1 MKIPRIVN
9 SVGHIDDDLINDA
22 VKSEKSSKKN
32 VWIKWTSLAACF
44 AVVLIVAVVAGPIMS
59 GNRNIAPSVDSG
71 NINPVIDNSA
81 TNTSSNIEETSA
93 QANSE
98 EPDISVSNEEITPS
112 ESNNETNPPVPNEET
127 HLAVNN
133 ETTQSVTSNEFS
145 GYKKSYFY
153 KIDDGDFSSY
163 IGGKVINKDMLGEK
177 ISDVTVTAGWETW
190 VGGKI
195 TETVSTEN
203 LRAEV
208 YSIDGVSND
217 VAVALKFIDKGEAV
231 TTTHYYVILNPD
243 ADLSS
248 VKEYIIP
255 YSVPGY
261 TGYKTDGEEIVVNE
275 IAGEEL
281 TVMHTKQS
289 VTEKSNLPYT

>member
-1 MKIPRIVN
+1 MKTPRIVN

-81 TNTSSNIEETSA
+81 TNTSSNIEGTSA

-127 HLAVNN
+127 QPAVND
-133 ETTQSVTSNEFS
+133 ETTNLVTKNEF
-145 GYKKSYFY
+145 GYESRYFY
-153 KIDDGDFSSY
+153 KVDEGDFSTY
-163 IGGKVINKDMLGEK
+163 IGGKVINKDKLGEK

-190 VGGKI
+190 VGEKL

-203 LRAEV
+203 LQAEV
-208 YSIDGVSND
+208 YLINGVSND

-243 ADLSS
+243 TDLSS

-255 YSVPGY
+255 YSIPGY
-261 TGYKTDGEEIVVNE
+261 TSYKTDGEETVVNE

-281 TVMHTKQS
+281 TVTHTKPS
-289 VTEKSNLPYT
+289 VAE

>member
-1 MKIPRIVN
+1 MKTPRIVN

-153 KIDDGDFSSY
+153 KVDDDNFSSY
-163 IGGKVINKDMLGEK
+163 IGGKVINKDKLGEK

-190 VGGKI
+190 VGEKL

-208 YSIDGVSND
+208 YSINGVSND

-261 TGYKTDGEEIVVNE
+261 TSYKTDGEETVVNE

-281 TVMHTKQS
+281 TVTHTKPS
-289 VTEKSNLPYT
+289 VAE

>member
-1 MKIPRIVN
+1 MKTPRIVN
-9 SVGHIDDDLINDA
+9 SVGHIDDELINDA

-133 ETTQSVTSNEFS
+133 ETTQSVTSDEFS

-153 KIDDGDFSSY
+153 KVDDDNFSSY
-163 IGGKVINKDMLGEK
+163 IGGKVINKDKLGEK

-190 VGGKI
+190 VGEKL

-208 YSIDGVSND
+208 YLINGVSND

-255 YSVPGY
+255 YSIPGY
-261 TGYKTDGEEIVVNE
+261 TSYKTDGEETVVNE

-281 TVMHTKQS
+281 TVTHTKPS
-289 VTEKSNLPYT
+289 VAE

>member
-1 MKIPRIVN
+1 MKTPRIVN

-98 EPDISVSNEEITPS
+98 EPNISVSNEEITPS

-127 HLAVNN
+127 HPTVNN

-145 GYKKSYFY
+145 GYKKATFIKLTMTISHH
-153 KIDDGDFSSY
+153 ISE
-163 IGGKVINKDMLGEK
+163 EK
-177 ISDVTVTAGWETW
+177 
-190 VGGKI
+190 
-195 TETVSTEN
+195 
-203 LRAEV
+203 
-208 YSIDGVSND
+208 
-217 VAVALKFIDKGEAV
+217 
-231 TTTHYYVILNPD
+231 
-243 ADLSS
+243 
-248 VKEYIIP
+248 
-255 YSVPGY
+255 
-261 TGYKTDGEEIVVNE
+261 
-275 IAGEEL
+275 
-281 TVMHTKQS
+281 
-289 VTEKSNLPYT
+289 

>member
-1 MKIPRIVN
+1 MKTPRIVN

-93 QANSE
+93 QSNSE
-98 EPDISVSNEEITPS
+98 EPNISVSNEEITPS

-127 HLAVNN
+127 HPTVNN

-153 KIDDGDFSSY
+153 KVDDDNFSSY
-163 IGGKVINKDMLGEK
+163 IGGKVINKDKLGEK

-190 VGGKI
+190 VGEKL

-208 YSIDGVSND
+208 YSINGVSND

-243 ADLSS
+243 TDLSS

-255 YSVPGY
+255 YSIPGY
-261 TGYKTDGEEIVVNE
+261 TSYKTDGEETVVNE

-281 TVMHTKQS
+281 TVTHTKQS
-289 VTEKSNLPYT
+289 VAE

>member
-1 MKIPRIVN
+1 MKTPRIVN

-22 VKSEKSSKKN
+22 VKSKKSSKKN

-127 HLAVNN
+127 HPAVNN

-153 KIDDGDFSSY
+153 KVDDDNFSSY
-163 IGGKVINKDMLGEK
+163 IGGKVINKDKLGEK

-190 VGGKI
+190 VGEKL

-208 YSIDGVSND
+208 YLINGVSND

-261 TGYKTDGEEIVVNE
+261 TSYKTDGEETVVNE

-281 TVMHTKQS
+281 TVTHTKPS
-289 VTEKSNLPYT
+289 VAE

>member
-1 MKIPRIVN
+1 MKTPRIVN

-71 NINPVIDNSA
+71 NIDPVIDNSV
-81 TNTSSNIEETSA
+81 TKTSSNIEETSA
-93 QANSE
+93 QAKTE
-98 EPDISVSNEEITPS
+98 EPDISISNEEITPS
-112 ESNNETNPPVPNEET
+112 ESNNETNPPVNNEGT
-127 HLAVNN
+127 NPAVNN

-153 KIDDGDFSSY
+153 KVDDDNFSSY
-163 IGGKVINKDMLGEK
+163 IGGKVINKDKLGEK

-248 VKEYIIP
+248 AKEYIIP

-261 TGYKTDGEEIVVNE
+261 TSYKTDGEEIVVNE

-281 TVMHTKQS
+281 TVTHTKPS
-289 VTEKSNLPYT
+289 VAE

>member
-1 MKIPRIVN
+1 MKTPRIVN

-81 TNTSSNIEETSA
+81 TNTSFNIEETSA

-153 KIDDGDFSSY
+153 KVDDDNFSSY
-163 IGGKVINKDMLGEK
+163 IGGKVINKDKLGEK

-190 VGGKI
+190 VGEKL

-208 YSIDGVSND
+208 YSINGVSND

-243 ADLSS
+243 ADLSV
-248 VKEYIIP
+248 VKDYIIP
-255 YSVPGY
+255 YSVPSY
-261 TGYKTDGEEIVVNE
+261 TSYKTDGEETVVNE

-281 TVMHTKQS
+281 TVTHTKLS
-289 VTEKSNLPYT
+289 VAE

>member
-1 MKIPRIVN
+1 MKTPRIVN

-44 AVVLIVAVVAGPIMS
+44 AVVLIVAIVAGPIMS

-71 NINPVIDNSA
+71 NINSVIDNSA

-127 HLAVNN
+127 HPAVNN

-153 KIDDGDFSSY
+153 KVDDDNFSSY
-163 IGGKVINKDMLGEK
+163 IGGKVINKDKLGEK

-190 VGGKI
+190 VGEKL

-261 TGYKTDGEEIVVNE
+261 TSYKTDGEETVVNE

-281 TVMHTKQS
+281 TVTHTKQS
-289 VTEKSNLPYT
+289 VAE

>member
-1 MKIPRIVN
+1 MKTPRIVN

-153 KIDDGDFSSY
+153 KVDDDNFSSY
-163 IGGKVINKDMLGEK
+163 IGGKVINKDKLGEK

-190 VGGKI
+190 VGEKL

-208 YSIDGVSND
+208 YSINGVSND

-243 ADLSS
+243 TDLSS

-255 YSVPGY
+255 YSIPGY
-261 TGYKTDGEEIVVNE
+261 TSYKTDGEETVVNE

-281 TVMHTKQS
+281 TVMHTKQF
-289 VTEKSNLPYT
+289 VAE

>member
-1 MKIPRIVN
+1 MKTPRIVN

-71 NINPVIDNSA
+71 NINPVVDNSA

-112 ESNNETNPPVPNEET
+112 ESNNDTNPPVPNEET
-127 HLAVNN
+127 HPAVNN

-153 KIDDGDFSSY
+153 KVDDDNFSSY
-163 IGGKVINKDMLGEK
+163 IGGKVINKDKLGEK

-190 VGGKI
+190 GGEKL

-208 YSIDGVSND
+208 YLINGVSND

-243 ADLSS
+243 TDLSS

-255 YSVPGY
+255 YSIPGY
-261 TGYKTDGEEIVVNE
+261 TSYKTDGEETVVNE

-281 TVMHTKQS
+281 TVTHTKLS
-289 VTEKSNLPYT
+289 EAE

>member
-1 MKIPRIVN
+1 MKTPRIVN

-98 EPDISVSNEEITPS
+98 EPDISVSNEETTPS

-127 HLAVNN
+127 HPAVND

-153 KIDDGDFSSY
+153 KVDDDNFSSY
-163 IGGKVINKDMLGEK
+163 IGGKVINKDKLGEK

-190 VGGKI
+190 VGEKL

-208 YSIDGVSND
+208 YLINGVSND

-255 YSVPGY
+255 YSVPNY
-261 TGYKTDGEEIVVNE
+261 TSYKTDGEETVVNE

-281 TVMHTKQS
+281 TVTHTKLS
-289 VTEKSNLPYT
+289 VAE

>member
-1 MKIPRIVN
+1 MKTPRIVN
-9 SVGHIDDDLINDA
+9 AIGHIDDDLINDA

-127 HLAVNN
+127 HPAVNN

-153 KIDDGDFSSY
+153 KVDDDNFSSY
-163 IGGKVINKDMLGEK
+163 IGGKVINKDKLGEK

-190 VGGKI
+190 VGEKL

-208 YSIDGVSND
+208 YLINGVSND

-261 TGYKTDGEEIVVNE
+261 TSYKTDGEETVVNE

-281 TVMHTKQS
+281 TVTHTKPS
-289 VTEKSNLPYT
+289 VAE

>member
-1 MKIPRIVN
+1 MKTPRIVN

-153 KIDDGDFSSY
+153 KVDDDNFSSY
-163 IGGKVINKDMLGEK
+163 IGGKVINKDKLGEK

-190 VGGKI
+190 VGEKL

-208 YSIDGVSND
+208 YSINGVSND

-261 TGYKTDGEEIVVNE
+261 TSYKTDGEETVVNE

-281 TVMHTKQS
+281 TVTHTKQF
-289 VTEKSNLPYT
+289 VAE

>member
-1 MKIPRIVN
+1 MKTPRIVN

-71 NINPVIDNSA
+71 NINPIIDNSA
-81 TNTSSNIEETSA
+81 TNTSFNIEETSA

-127 HLAVNN
+127 HPAVNN

-153 KIDDGDFSSY
+153 KVDDDNFSSY
-163 IGGKVINKDMLGEK
+163 IGGKAINKDKLGEK

-190 VGGKI
+190 VGEKL

-208 YSIDGVSND
+208 YSINGVSND

-243 ADLSS
+243 TDLSS

-255 YSVPGY
+255 YSIPGY
-261 TGYKTDGEEIVVNE
+261 TSYKTDGEETVVNE

-281 TVMHTKQS
+281 TVTHTKPS
-289 VTEKSNLPYT
+289 VAE

>member
-1 MKIPRIVN
+1 MKTPRIVN

-98 EPDISVSNEEITPS
+98 EPNISVSNEEITPS

-127 HLAVNN
+127 HPAVNN

-153 KIDDGDFSSY
+153 KVDDDNFSSY
-163 IGGKVINKDMLGEK
+163 IGGKVINKDKLGEK

-190 VGGKI
+190 VGEKL

-208 YSIDGVSND
+208 YSINGVSND

-243 ADLSS
+243 TDLSS

-255 YSVPGY
+255 YSIPGY
-261 TGYKTDGEEIVVNE
+261 TSYKTDGEETVVNE

-281 TVMHTKQS
+281 TVTHTKPS
-289 VTEKSNLPYT
+289 VAE

>member
-1 MKIPRIVN
+1 MKTPRIVN

-153 KIDDGDFSSY
+153 KVDDDNFSSY
-163 IGGKVINKDMLGEK
+163 IGGKVINKDKLGEK

-190 VGGKI
+190 VGEKL

-208 YSIDGVSND
+208 YSINGVSND

-243 ADLSS
+243 TDLSY

-255 YSVPGY
+255 YSIPGY
-261 TGYKTDGEEIVVNE
+261 TSYKTDGEETVVNE

-281 TVMHTKQS
+281 TVTHTKLS
-289 VTEKSNLPYT
+289 VAE

>member
-1 MKIPRIVN
+1 MKTPRIVN
-9 SVGHIDDDLINDA
+9 SVGHIDDDLITDA

-44 AVVLIVAVVAGPIMS
+44 ALVLIVAVAAGPVMS
-59 GNRNIAPSVDSG
+59 ENRNIAPSVDLG
-71 NINPVIDNSA
+71 NINPVIDNSD

-93 QANSE
+93 QPKTE
-98 EPDISVSNEEITPS
+98 ENNISVSNEGITPS
-112 ESNNETNPPVPNEET
+112 ENNDETNP
-127 HLAVNN
+127 AVNN
-133 ETTQSVTSNEFS
+133 ETTQSVTYNEFS

-153 KIDDGDFSSY
+153 KVDEGDFSTY
-163 IGGKVINKDMLGEK
+163 IGGKVINKDKLGEK

-190 VGGKI
+190 VGGNL

-243 ADLSS
+243 ADLSA
-248 VKEYIIP
+248 VKDYIIP

-261 TGYKTDGEEIVVNE
+261 TSYKADGEETVVNE

-281 TVMHTKQS
+281 TVMHTKHS
-289 VTEKSNLPYT
+289 VAE

>member
-1 MKIPRIVN
+1 MKTPRIVN

-153 KIDDGDFSSY
+153 KVDDDNFSSY
-163 IGGKVINKDMLGEK
+163 IGGKVINKDKLGEK

-190 VGGKI
+190 VGEKL

-208 YSIDGVSND
+208 YLINGVSND

-261 TGYKTDGEEIVVNE
+261 TSYKTDGEETVVNE

-281 TVMHTKQS
+281 TVTHTKQF
-289 VTEKSNLPYT
+289 VAE

>member
-1 MKIPRIVN
+1 MKTPRIVN

-153 KIDDGDFSSY
+153 KVDDDNFSSY
-163 IGGKVINKDMLGEK
+163 IGGKVINKDKLGEK

-190 VGGKI
+190 VGEKL

-208 YSIDGVSND
+208 YLINGVSND

-261 TGYKTDGEEIVVNE
+261 TSYKTDGEETVVNE

-281 TVMHTKQS
+281 TVTHTKQS
-289 VTEKSNLPYT
+289 VAE

>member
-1 MKIPRIVN
+1 MKTPRIVN

-32 VWIKWTSLAACF
+32 VWIKRISLAACF

-81 TNTSSNIEETSA
+81 ANTSSNIEETSV
-93 QANSE
+93 QAKTE

-112 ESNNETNPPVPNEET
+112 ESNNKTNPPVNNEEA
-127 HLAVNN
+127 HPAVNN
-133 ETTQSVTSNEFS
+133 ETTQSVTYNEFS

-153 KIDDGDFSSY
+153 KVDDDNFSSY
-163 IGGKVINKDMLGEK
+163 IGGKVINKDKLGEK

-261 TGYKTDGEEIVVNE
+261 TSYKTDGEEIVVNE
-275 IAGEEL
+275 IAGEGL

>member
-1 MKIPRIVN
+1 MKTPRIVN

-153 KIDDGDFSSY
+153 KVDDDNFSSY
-163 IGGKVINKDMLGEK
+163 IGGKVINKDKLGEK

-190 VGGKI
+190 VGEKL

-208 YSIDGVSND
+208 YLINGVSND

-261 TGYKTDGEEIVVNE
+261 TSYKTDGEETVVNE

-281 TVMHTKQS
+281 TVTHTKPS
-289 VTEKSNLPYT
+289 VAE

>member
-1 MKIPRIVN
+1 M
-9 SVGHIDDDLINDA
+9 
-22 VKSEKSSKKN
+22 
-32 VWIKWTSLAACF
+32 TSNYLDCKF
-44 AVVLIVAVVAGPIMS
+44 S
-59 GNRNIAPSVDSG
+59 R
-71 NINPVIDNSA
+71 VIFCH
-81 TNTSSNIEETSA
+81 TFEQRFE
-93 QANSE
+93 
-98 EPDISVSNEEITPS
+98 
-112 ESNNETNPPVPNEET
+112 NNLPVPNEET
-127 HLAVNN
+127 HPAVNN

-153 KIDDGDFSSY
+153 KVDDDNFSSY
-163 IGGKVINKDMLGEK
+163 IGGKVINKDKLGEK

-190 VGGKI
+190 VGEKL

-208 YSIDGVSND
+208 YLINGVSND

-261 TGYKTDGEEIVVNE
+261 TSYKTDGEETVVNE

-281 TVMHTKQS
+281 TVTHTKPS
-289 VTEKSNLPYT
+289 VAE

>member
-1 MKIPRIVN
+1 MKTPRIVN

-153 KIDDGDFSSY
+153 KVDDDNFSSY
-163 IGGKVINKDMLGEK
+163 IEGKVINKDKLGEK

-190 VGGKI
+190 VGEKL

-208 YSIDGVSND
+208 YSINGVSND

-261 TGYKTDGEEIVVNE
+261 TSYKTDGEETVVNE

-281 TVMHTKQS
+281 TVTHTKLS
-289 VTEKSNLPYT
+289 VAE

>member
-1 MKIPRIVN
+1 MKTPRIVN

-59 GNRNIAPSVDSG
+59 GNRSIAPSVDSG

-98 EPDISVSNEEITPS
+98 EPNISVSNEEITPS

-127 HLAVNN
+127 HPTVNN

-153 KIDDGDFSSY
+153 KVDDDNFSSY
-163 IGGKVINKDMLGEK
+163 IGGKVINKDKLGEK

-190 VGGKI
+190 VGEKL

-208 YSIDGVSND
+208 YSINGVSND

-243 ADLSS
+243 TDLSS

-255 YSVPGY
+255 YSIPGY
-261 TGYKTDGEEIVVNE
+261 TSYKTDGEETVVNE

-281 TVMHTKQS
+281 TVTHTKQS
-289 VTEKSNLPYT
+289 VAE

>member
-1 MKIPRIVN
+1 MKTPRIVN

-81 TNTSSNIEETSA
+81 TNTSSNIEGTSA

-127 HLAVNN
+127 QPAVND
-133 ETTQSVTSNEFS
+133 ETTNLVTKNEF
-145 GYKKSYFY
+145 GYESRYFY
-153 KIDDGDFSSY
+153 KVDEGDFSTY
-163 IGGKVINKDMLGEK
+163 IGGKVINKDKLGEK

-190 VGGKI
+190 VGEKL

-203 LRAEV
+203 LQAEV
-208 YSIDGVSND
+208 YLINGVSND

-255 YSVPGY
+255 YSIPGY
-261 TGYKTDGEEIVVNE
+261 TSYKTDGEETVVNE

-281 TVMHTKQS
+281 TVTHTKPS
-289 VTEKSNLPYT
+289 VAE

>member
-1 MKIPRIVN
+1 MKTPRIVN

-81 TNTSSNIEETSA
+81 TNTSFNIEETSA

-153 KIDDGDFSSY
+153 KVDDDNFSSY
-163 IGGKVINKDMLGEK
+163 IGGKVINKDKLGEK

-190 VGGKI
+190 VGEKL

-208 YSIDGVSND
+208 YSINGVSND

-243 ADLSS
+243 TDLSS

-255 YSVPGY
+255 YSIPGY
-261 TGYKTDGEEIVVNE
+261 TSYKTDGEETVVNE

-281 TVMHTKQS
+281 TVTHTKLS
-289 VTEKSNLPYT
+289 VAE

>member
-1 MKIPRIVN
+1 MKTPRIVN

-59 GNRNIAPSVDSG
+59 GNRNIASSVDSG

-127 HLAVNN
+127 QPAVND
-133 ETTQSVTSNEFS
+133 ETTNLVTNNEF
-145 GYKKSYFY
+145 GYESRYFY
-153 KIDDGDFSSY
+153 KVDEGDFSTY
-163 IGGKVINKDMLGEK
+163 IGGKVINKDKLGEK

-190 VGGKI
+190 VGEKL

-208 YSIDGVSND
+208 YSINGVSND

-243 ADLSS
+243 ADLSA
-248 VKEYIIP
+248 VKDYIIP

-261 TGYKTDGEEIVVNE
+261 TSYKTDGEETVVHE

-281 TVMHTKQS
+281 TVTHTKQS
-289 VTEKSNLPYT
+289 VAE

>member
-1 MKIPRIVN
+1 MKTPRIVK

-71 NINPVIDNSA
+71 NINPVIDNSD
-81 TNTSSNIEETSA
+81 TNTSSNIEETFS
-93 QANSE
+93 QNRSE
-98 EPDISVSNEEITPS
+98 EIDSSVN
-112 ESNNETNPPVPNEET
+112 NEET
-127 HLAVNN
+127 NAPVSDNVTDSPTNNKETKPAINN
-133 ETTQSVTSNEFS
+133 ETTQPVTNNEFS
-145 GYKKSYFY
+145 GYKESYFY
-153 KIDDGDFSSY
+153 KVDEGDFSTY
-163 IGGKVINKDMLGEK
+163 IGGKVINKDKLGEK

-190 VGGKI
+190 VGENL
-195 TETVSTEN
+195 TETVTTET

-243 ADLSS
+243 ADLSA
-248 VKEYIIP
+248 VKDYIIP

-261 TGYKTDGEEIVVNE
+261 TSYKTDGEKTVVNE
-275 IAGEEL
+275 IVGEEL
-281 TVMHTKQS
+281 TVTHTKQS
-289 VTEKSNLPYT
+289 VAE

>member
-1 MKIPRIVN
+1 MKTPRIVN

-22 VKSEKSSKKN
+22 LKSEKSSKKN

-127 HLAVNN
+127 HPAVNN

-153 KIDDGDFSSY
+153 KVDDDNFSSY
-163 IGGKVINKDMLGEK
+163 IGGKVINKDKLGEK

-190 VGGKI
+190 VGEKL

-208 YSIDGVSND
+208 YSINGVSND

-243 ADLSS
+243 TDLSS

-261 TGYKTDGEEIVVNE
+261 TSYKTDGEETVVNE

-281 TVMHTKQS
+281 TVTHTKPS
-289 VTEKSNLPYT
+289 VAE

>member
-1 MKIPRIVN
+1 MKTPRIVN
-9 SVGHIDDDLINDA
+9 SVGHIDDDLITETVN
-22 VKSEKSSKKN
+22 SEKSSKKN
-32 VWIKWTSLAACF
+32 IWIKWTSLAACF

-81 TNTSSNIEETSA
+81 TNTSFNIEETSA

-112 ESNNETNPPVPNEET
+112 ESNNETNPPVQNEET
-127 HLAVNN
+127 HPAVNN
-133 ETTQSVTSNEFS
+133 ETTQPITANEFS
-145 GYKKSYFY
+145 GYKESYFY
-153 KIDDGDFSSY
+153 KVDEGKFSTY
-163 IGGKVINKDMLGEK
+163 IGGKVINEDMLGEK

-190 VGGKI
+190 VGETI

-203 LRAEV
+203 LRGEV

-261 TGYKTDGEEIVVNE
+261 TSYKTDGEETVVNE
-275 IAGEEL
+275 VAGEEL
-281 TVMHTKQS
+281 TVMHTKQFAA
-289 VTEKSNLPYT
+289 E

>member
-127 HLAVNN
+127 HLSVNN

-153 KIDDGDFSSY
+153 KVDDDNFSSY
-163 IGGKVINKDMLGEK
+163 IGGKVINKDKLGEK

-190 VGGKI
+190 VGEKL

-208 YSIDGVSND
+208 YSINGVSND

-255 YSVPGY
+255 YSVPSY
-261 TGYKTDGEEIVVNE
+261 TSYKTDGEETVVDE

-281 TVMHTKQS
+281 TVTHTKPS
-289 VTEKSNLPYT
+289 VAE

>member
-1 MKIPRIVN
+1 MKTPRIVN

-98 EPDISVSNEEITPS
+98 EPNISVSNEEITPS
-112 ESNNETNPPVPNEET
+112 KSNNETNPPVPNEET
-127 HLAVNN
+127 HPTVNN

-153 KIDDGDFSSY
+153 KVDDDNFSSY
-163 IGGKVINKDMLGEK
+163 IGGKVINKDKLGEK

-190 VGGKI
+190 VGEKL

-208 YSIDGVSND
+208 YLINGVSND

-261 TGYKTDGEEIVVNE
+261 TSYKTDGEETVVNE
-275 IAGEEL
+275 IAEEEL
-281 TVMHTKQS
+281 TVTHTKLS
-289 VTEKSNLPYT
+289 VAE

>member
-1 MKIPRIVN
+1 MKTPRIVN

-127 HLAVNN
+127 HPAVNN

-153 KIDDGDFSSY
+153 KVDDDNFSSY
-163 IGGKVINKDMLGEK
+163 IGGKVINKDKLGEK

-190 VGGKI
+190 VGEKL

-208 YSIDGVSND
+208 YSINGVSND

-261 TGYKTDGEEIVVNE
+261 TSYKTDGEETVVNE

-281 TVMHTKQS
+281 TVTHTKPS
-289 VTEKSNLPYT
+289 VAE

>member
-1 MKIPRIVN
+1 MKTPRIVN

-127 HLAVNN
+127 HPAVNN

-153 KIDDGDFSSY
+153 KVDDDNFSSY
-163 IGGKVINKDMLGEK
+163 IGGKVINKDKLGEK

-190 VGGKI
+190 VGEKL

-208 YSIDGVSND
+208 YLINGVSND

-261 TGYKTDGEEIVVNE
+261 TSYKTDGEEIVVNE

-281 TVMHTKQS
+281 TVTHTKPS
-289 VTEKSNLPYT
+289 VAE

>member
-1 MKIPRIVN
+1 MKTPRIVN

-153 KIDDGDFSSY
+153 KVDDDNFSSY
-163 IGGKVINKDMLGEK
+163 IGGKVINKDKLGEK

-190 VGGKI
+190 VGEKL

-208 YSIDGVSND
+208 YSINGVSND

-243 ADLSS
+243 TDLSS

-255 YSVPGY
+255 YSIPGY
-261 TGYKTDGEEIVVNE
+261 TSYKTDGEETVVNE

-281 TVMHTKQS
+281 TVTHTKPS
-289 VTEKSNLPYT
+289 VAE

>member
-1 MKIPRIVN
+1 MKTPRIVN

-127 HLAVNN
+127 HPAVNN

-153 KIDDGDFSSY
+153 KVDDDNFSSY
-163 IGGKVINKDMLGEK
+163 IGGKVINKDKLGEK

-190 VGGKI
+190 VGEKL

-208 YSIDGVSND
+208 YLINGVSND

-261 TGYKTDGEEIVVNE
+261 TSYKTDGEETVVNE
-275 IAGEEL
+275 IAEEEL
-281 TVMHTKQS
+281 TVTHTKLS
-289 VTEKSNLPYT
+289 VAE

>member
-1 MKIPRIVN
+1 MKTPRIVN

-127 HLAVNN
+127 HPAVNN

-153 KIDDGDFSSY
+153 KVDDDNFSSY
-163 IGGKVINKDMLGEK
+163 IGGKVINKDKLGEK

-190 VGGKI
+190 VGEKL

-208 YSIDGVSND
+208 YLINGVSND

-255 YSVPGY
+255 YSIPGY
-261 TGYKTDGEEIVVNE
+261 TSYKTDGEETVVNE

-281 TVMHTKQS
+281 TVTHTKPS
-289 VTEKSNLPYT
+289 VAE

>member
-1 MKIPRIVN
+1 MKTPRIVN

-59 GNRNIAPSVDSG
+59 GNRNIVPSVDSG

-127 HLAVNN
+127 HPAVNN

-153 KIDDGDFSSY
+153 KVDDDNFSSY
-163 IGGKVINKDMLGEK
+163 IGGKVINKDKLGEK

-190 VGGKI
+190 VGEKL

-208 YSIDGVSND
+208 YLINGVSND

-243 ADLSS
+243 ADLSA
-248 VKEYIIP
+248 VKDYIIP
-255 YSVPGY
+255 YSVLGY
-261 TGYKTDGEEIVVNE
+261 TSYKTDGEETVVNE

-281 TVMHTKQS
+281 TVTHTKQS
-289 VTEKSNLPYT
+289 VAE